1 MAGARISEMMQK
13 GNPPFINGGFG
24 FGGFVRGYNAYNI
37 NTTAKPNEED
47 VALEAILTENERI
60 RRFGFTPSELERV
73 KTNMLVGLESAYKEK
88 DKTGN
93 ESYIEEMQANF
104 LEQEPIVDFDFY
116 YNAVKQIIPT
126 ITVEEVSARAKEWN
140 TDKNRTVVCFRSVRE
155 CQAPDPGRSNRY
167 YG

>member
-24 FGGFVRGYNAYNI
+24 FDGFVRGYNAYNI

-88 DKTGN
+88 TKPVTKVISGKCKRI
-93 ESYIEEMQANF
+93 S
-104 LEQEPIVDFDFY
+104 
-116 YNAVKQIIPT
+116 
-126 ITVEEVSARAKEWN
+126 WN
-140 TDKNRTVVCFRSVRE
+140 RNRS
-155 CQAPDPGRSNRY
+155 
-167 YG
+167 

>member
-24 FGGFVRGYNAYNI
+24 FDGFVRGYNAYNI

-93 ESYIEEMQANF
+93 ESYIGEMQANF
-104 LEQEPIVDFDFY
+104 LEQEPD
-116 YNAVKQIIPT
+116 
-126 ITVEEVSARAKEWN
+126 R
-140 TDKNRTVVCFRSVRE
+140 RFRFLLQC
-155 CQAPDPGRSNRY
+155 CQTNYSDHYRRRGICT
-167 YG
+167 G